1 MTLRFLWPRTSSYVV
16 SGQVCACTIAEKF
29 LICRVLN
36 IGRGPY
42 LTAASAE
49 AVIVTVSTEYAA
61 LPEPF
66 QHVHVLANLLGRELH
81 WSTIGGLC
89 DEITI
94 DDSSHDLLIDRV
106 VGVKLAD
113 RVIQAVDSLV
123 FNIHILIRI
132 IRSFK

>member
-16 SGQVCACTIAEKF
+16 SGQVCACSIGEKF
-29 LICRVLN
+29 LICRVPN
-36 IGRGPY
+36 IRRGPY

-49 AVIVTVSTEYAA
+49 AVGVTISTEYAA

-66 QHVHVLANLLGRELH
+66 QHVHILANLLGRELH

-94 DDSSHDLLIDRV
+94 DDTSHDLLIDRV

-113 RVIQAVDSLV
+113 GVIQAVDSLII
-123 FNIHILIRI
+123 NIHILVRI
-132 IRSFK
+132 IGSFK